1 MIYPVV
7 LETLVHSYRL
17 WTISGLL
24 FFYTNI
30 FCKEKMA
37 NVYLRNWIVA
47 IQDMDI
53 LVFLHVAL
61 IQLTW
66 SEISSHILGPK
77 IYYRIL

>member
-53 LVFLHVAL
+53 LDNFRIKL
-61 IQLTW
+61 
-66 SEISSHILGPK
+66 EITMQMVYTHTDL
-77 IYYRIL
+77 LLL